1 MNYTCNEIEQFF
13 DKLFDRKNSLEDIE
27 KYIKYNKRFLNEIYI
42 NNTPLTLA
50 CKREKY
56 DIAKLLLSY
65 GADPNMQDD
74 DDYTPLI
81 EACKNYNVDM
91 IKLLLEYDADPNI
104 KNNSGK
110 TPLDIAKTKEIK
122 SLLQRKI

>member
-1 MNYTCNEIEQFF
+1 
-13 DKLFDRKNSLEDIE
+13 
-27 KYIKYNKRFLNEIYI
+27 
-42 NNTPLTLA
+42 
-50 CKREKY
+50 
-56 DIAKLLLSY
+56 
-65 GADPNMQDD
+65 MQDD

-91 IKLLLEYDADPNI
+91 IKLLLEHDADPNI